1 MEKNTRG
8 ELCGAV
14 ATGRDVLPI
23 IRSPAPILK
32 IKSWHFPMPLSRQG
46 GEELCRDGFLFTP
59 RDQLGR
65 EKPRRPGREP
75 VVLVDRLVCLPQ
87 KELAAKAL
95 FGVGCRVINRFTASS
110 SVKAKAG

>member
-1 MEKNTRG
+1 M
-8 ELCGAV
+8 V
-14 ATGRDVLPI
+14 F
-23 IRSPAPILK
+23 
-32 IKSWHFPMPLSRQG
+32 FPKPWK
-46 GEELCRDGFLFTP
+46 
-59 RDQLGR
+59 QLGR